1 MNSPIL
7 DDALDSAA
15 RLLRGASGLAR
26 LMLGVTSAAVLL
38 AVAAWLFRLGVL
50 DAPAWVLAVWV
61 GLLIAVLTGLTWGRH
76 AIRSLGPWHVARRLE
91 MDGGWRRGSLTTV
104 LDGAATGTSSELHD
118 AALRRSA
125 KDVAE
130 RAGAALAPQVDIEVH
145 RARRALVVTGI
156 ALVALVAARP
166 ARGTTARLWHPHE
179 AWEAI
184 TGAVRLDAVTP
195 IVQRGGTAT
204 FRLRA
209 IGHGR
214 ATLSTRSP
222 GEAWH
227 DTEVILDANGAAT
240 HVTPPLSADMVARL
254 EAGGRRS
261 AEVRVQVRLPAFLGA
276 FTATAHYP
284 AYLGL
289 ESETFTVGGDTLVL
303 PEGTRL
309 AVNGRATAPVREAR
323 LDASGGTT
331 RLDVAG
337 DAFHGELVPRRDD
350 TWVLR
355 VALESGATLDGESPA
370 LPVRIVADSA
380 PSVEVAVPGVD
391 TVAPPSMSL
400 AVVISVQDDHGV
412 SGTAIEWRIG
422 ARGTVKRTI
431 LPLPDAASDR
441 ALVATA
447 LDLAVLGLR
456 AGDTMFYTATATD
469 NAPARHAGRSREFS
483 VRIPTAGEQQDLRSQ
498 ATGETATALDSL
510 ATRARRMQQQT
521 ADLAQERRRAEARSS
536 GSDPDPMT
544 VETARKAEASAQAQ
558 EQLMTQ
564 AEQARQAVSELERA
578 AEREGLAD
586 SALAAQ
592 LGEIR
597 KLIDDA
603 MTPELRQKL
612 DELRA
617 ATKALDSERTR
628 EALTDLAKQQAALRD
643 ALERARDL
651 FKRAALE
658 TEMANMAQ
666 EARRLADAQ
675 KDVNQKIGK
684 PDSAAAASR
693 AEESLAAAT
702 DSLASTLDR
711 AAAKVQP
718 QHTKDGMGAAARQAR
733 AAAQKMRQAASQARD
748 GKQQD
753 AKSSG
758 EAAEQ
763 ELGELEQQIDEE
775 REEMQRAMREEVTNA
790 LDRALAE
797 TSRLAQRQ
805 QTVAEGFRRGALV
818 TAARTEQ
825 GLLEEGATKVLMQVI
840 EAASKNALVSP
851 QIASAFGA
859 ARVSMRAALD
869 AVSSASPNLR
879 EAADEAGN
887 AVDALAVAAY
897 QLLRSRD
904 KVGGSKSGSGVEE
917 AMQQMQQMA
926 GKQGDMAQQGQG
938 MLQEGEG
945 GMQQLMQLAMQQ
957 RALAQ
962 QLERMRAAGQ
972 VPGAGEMAREAMDVS
987 RNLEAGR
994 LSRETVERQQRLFRR
1009 MLDAGR
1015 MLQGEEQDDTK
1026 ERRSEAPQ
1034 GVVVALPGRLDATAL
1049 RDNVVRLPSWESL
1062 QRLSPDDRRRVLDYF
1077 RRLAD
1082 VGSP

>member
-1 MNSPIL
+1 MNHALL
-7 DDALDSAA
+7 DDALDAAA

-38 AVAAWLFRLGVL
+38 AVAAWLFRLGAL
-50 DAPAWVLAVWV
+50 DAPGWVLAVWV
-61 GLLIAVLTGLTWGRH
+61 GLVVAVLTGLAWGRH
-76 AIRSLGPWHVARRLE
+76 AIRALGPWHVARRLE
-91 MDGGWRRGSLTTV
+91 VDGAWRRGSLTTV
-104 LDGAATGTSSELHD
+104 LDGTARGTSSDLHD
-118 AALRRSA
+118 AAIRRSA
-125 KDVAE
+125 DDVAA
-130 RAGAALAPQVDIEVH
+130 RAGVALAPHVDIEVH
-145 RARRALVVTGI
+145 RARRALMVTGI
-156 ALVALVAARP
+156 ALVALFAARP
-166 ARGTTARLWHPHE
+166 ARGATARLWHPLA
-179 AWEAI
+179 AWHAI

-195 IVQRGGTAT
+195 VVPRGGTAT
-204 FRLRA
+204 FKLRA

-222 GEAWH
+222 GEAWQE
-227 DTEVILDANGAAT
+227 TEVILDPDGAAT
-240 HVTPPLSADMVARL
+240 HVTAPLHADMVARL

-261 AEVRVQVRLPAFLGA
+261 PEVRVQVRLPAFLGA

-289 ESETFTVGGDTLVL
+289 EPETFTVAGDTLVL

-309 AVNGRATAPVREAR
+309 ALSGRATAAISEAR
-323 LDASGGTT
+323 LDASGGST

-337 DAFHGELVPRRDD
+337 EAFQGDLIPRRDD
-350 TWVLR
+350 TWLLR
-355 VALESGATLDGESPA
+355 VALASGAALDGESPA
-370 LPVRIVADSA
+370 IPVRIVPDSA
-380 PSVEVAVPGVD
+380 PLVEVAVPGVD

-400 AVVISVQDDHGV
+400 AVVVSVRDDHGV
-412 SGTAIEWRIG
+412 SGAALEWRIG
-422 ARGTVKRTI
+422 ARGTPRRTA
-431 LPLPDAASDR
+431 LSLEDAASDR

-447 LDLAVLGLR
+447 LDLAALGLR
-456 AGDTMFYTATATD
+456 AGDTMFYAATATD
-469 NAPARHAGRSREFS
+469 NAPARHAGRSREFA
-483 VRIPTAGEQQDLRSQ
+483 VRIPTAGEQQDQRAQ
-498 ATGETATALDSL
+498 ATGEAAIALDSL
-510 ATRARRMQQQT
+510 ATRARRMQRQT
-521 ADLAQERRRAEARSS
+521 ENLAQERRRADSRS
-536 GSDPDPMT
+536 GGADTDPMT
-544 VETARKAEASAQAQ
+544 VDAARKAEAAAQAQ
-558 EQLMTQ
+558 EQLMAQ

-578 AEREGLAD
+578 AGRDGLAD

-597 KLIDDA
+597 ELLEEA
-603 MTPELRQKL
+603 LTPELRQKL

-628 EALTDLAKQQAALRD
+628 DALTDLAKQQAALRD
-643 ALERARDL
+643 ALERAREL

-675 KDVNQKIGK
+675 KDVNKKLGQA
-684 PDSAAAASR
+684 DSAAAAAR

-718 QHTKDGMGAAARQAR
+718 QQTKEGMRAAARQAR
-733 AAAQKMRQAASQARD
+733 SAAQKMRQAASQSRD
-748 GKQQD
+748 GEQQQ

-763 ELGELEQQIDEE
+763 QLDALEQQLDEE
-775 REEMQRAMREEVTNA
+775 REEMQRAMREEVTKA

-797 TSRLAQRQ
+797 TSRLAERQ
-805 QTVAEGFRRGALV
+805 QAVAEGFRRGALV
-818 TAARTEQ
+818 TTARTEQ
-825 GLLEEGATKVLMQVI
+825 GLLEEGATKVLMQVV
-840 EAASKNALVSP
+840 EAATKNALVSP
-851 QIASAFGA
+851 QIAAAFGA
-859 ARVSMRAALD
+859 ARVSMRAAIE
-869 AVSSASPNLR
+869 AVSTASPNLR

-926 GKQGDMAQQGQG
+926 GKQGEMAQQGQG

-957 RALAQ
+957 RAMAQ

-972 VPGAGEMAREAMDVS
+972 VPGAGEMGREAMDLS

-1009 MLDAGR
+1009 MIDAGR
-1015 MLQGEEQDDTK
+1015 MLQGEEQDETK

-1034 GVVVALPGRLDATAL
+1034 GAVVALPGRLDPDLL
-1049 RDNVVRLPSWESL
+1049 RDNVVRVPNWEAL

-1082 VGSP
+1082 VNPP

>member
-1 MNSPIL
+1 MNTALL
-7 DDALDSAA
+7 DDALDAAA

-38 AVAAWLFRLGVL
+38 AVAAWLFRFGAL
-50 DAPAWVLAVWV
+50 DAPGWVLAVWV
-61 GLLIAVLTGLTWGRH
+61 GLVVAVLTGLAWGRH

-91 MDGGWRRGSLTTV
+91 EDGAWRRGSLTTV
-104 LDGAATGTSSELHD
+104 LDGTARGTSSDLHD

-125 KDVAE
+125 ADVAE
-130 RAGAALAPQVDIEVH
+130 RASVALARQVNIELH

-156 ALVALVAARP
+156 ALVALFAARP
-166 ARGTTARLWHPHE
+166 ARGATARLWHPHA

-184 TGAVRLDAVTP
+184 TGAVRLEAVTP
-195 IVQRGGTAT
+195 VVPRGGTAT

-214 ATLSTRSP
+214 AMLSTRSP
-222 GEAWH
+222 GEAWRE
-227 DTEVILDANGAAT
+227 TEVILDADGAAT
-240 HVTPPLSADMVARL
+240 FVTAPLGADMVARL

-261 AEVRVQVRLPAFLGA
+261 PEVRVQVRLPAFLGA

-289 ESETFTVGGDTLVL
+289 ESEMFTVAGDTLVL

-309 AVNGRATAPVREAR
+309 AVSGRATAPISEAR
-323 LDASGGTT
+323 LDASSGPT

-337 DAFHGELVPRRDD
+337 DAFRGDLVPRRDD
-350 TWVLR
+350 TWLLR
-355 VALESGATLDGESPA
+355 VVLASGAALDGELPA

-400 AVVISVQDDHGV
+400 AVVVSVRDDHGV
-412 SGTAIEWRIG
+412 SGAAIEWRIG
-422 ARGTVKRTI
+422 ARGAMKRTALL
-431 LPLPDAASDR
+431 LPAVSDR

-456 AGDTMFYTATATD
+456 AGDTMFYAATATD
-469 NAPARHAGRSREFS
+469 NAPVRHVGHSREFS
-483 VRIPTAGEQQDLRSQ
+483 VRIPTAGEQQDRRAQ
-498 ATGETATALDSL
+498 ATGETATVLDSL
-510 ATRARRMQQQT
+510 ATRARRMQRQT
-521 ADLAQERRRAEARSS
+521 DDLAQERRRADARS
-536 GSDPDPMT
+536 GEAETDPMA
-544 VETARKAEASAQAQ
+544 VDAARKAEAAVQAQ
-558 EQLMTQ
+558 EQLMAQ

-597 KLIDDA
+597 KLLDEV

-617 ATKALDSERTR
+617 ATKALDNERTR
-628 EALTDLAKQQAALRD
+628 DALTDLAKQQAALRD

-658 TEMANMAQ
+658 TEMANMAE

-675 KDVNQKIGK
+675 KDVNEKLGR
-684 PDSAAAASR
+684 PDSAAAAAR

-718 QHTKDGMGAAARQAR
+718 QQTKVGMRAAARQAR
-733 AAAQKMRQAASQARD
+733 NAAQKMRQAASQARD
-748 GKQQD
+748 GKQQE
-753 AKSSG
+753 AKLSG

-775 REEMQRAMREEVTNA
+775 REEMQRAMREEVTKA

-797 TSRLAQRQ
+797 TSRLAERQ
-805 QTVAEGFRRGALV
+805 QAVAEGFRRGALV
-818 TAARTEQ
+818 TTARTEQ
-825 GLLEEGATKVLMQVI
+825 GLLEEGATKVLMQVV

-859 ARVSMRAALD
+859 ARVSMRSALE
-869 AVSSASPNLR
+869 AVSTASPNLR
-879 EAADEAGN
+879 EAAEEAGN

-926 GKQGDMAQQGQG
+926 GKQGEMAQQGQG

-957 RALAQ
+957 RAMAQ
-962 QLERMRAAGQ
+962 QLERMRAGGQ

-1015 MLQGEEQDDTK
+1015 MLQGEEQDDMK

-1034 GVVVALPGRLDATAL
+1034 SGVVALPGRLDPAAL

-1082 VGSP
+1082 GTSP